1 MRITSVR
8 KSRKHQGNC
17 GRCGDELPVGS
28 SYRWIKFRRGPKRK
42 RCTKYACRFRQS
54 DMVISD
60 KKADIF
66 LAQENAED
74 AIGEVRTILTEE
86 AETQFFLADPLT
98 SLSGTLTES
107 SDEAT
112 NVSEGYEDSAQ
123 AQEQYFEGSYKIDE
137 MREQSSACQE
147 YADQLTEAASK
158 AEELAESVSGE
169 EWSIEDIESGL
180 DEIDDAV
187 NSLELMY

>member
-1 MRITSVR
+1 MRITRVK

-28 SYRWIKFRRGPKRK
+28 AYRWIKFRRGPKRK
-42 RCTKYACRFRQS
+42 RCTKNTCRFRQS

-74 AIGEVRTILTEE
+74 AIRDVRVILTEGVEPASLDE
-86 AETQFFLADPLT
+86 ALT
-98 SLSGTLTES
+98 SLSGTITES

-112 NVSEGYEDSAQ
+112 NVSEGYEESAQ
-123 AQEQYFEGSYKIDE
+123 NQEQYFEGSYKIDE
-137 MREQSSACQE
+137 MREQSSSCQE
-147 YADQLTEAASK
+147 WADQLVEAASK
-158 AEELAESVSGE
+158 ADELAESVSGE

-180 DEIDDAV
+180 DEIDDFV